1 MSTSPRMSTS
11 PHCDEILGTLKQ
23 IVSDVLKVP
32 MHLITTDST
41 LADLAHVESI
51 KLLRIAG
58 KVERSFG
65 IELDSE
71 TIFRK
76 GTLGDL
82 ANEIILLR
90 EGVT

>member
-1 MSTSPRMSTS
+1 MSTS
-11 PHCDEILGTLKQ
+11 PHYDEIIEVLKQ
-23 IVSDVLKVP
+23 IVSSILKVP
-32 MHLITTDST
+32 MHLITADST

-65 IELDSE
+65 IELDDE
-71 TIFRK
+71 ALFRK

-82 ANEIILLR
+82 ANEITLLR
-90 EGVT
+90 ERVT